1 LEAKQQIALL
11 NLGDEKSAEKVT
23 AAQKEINRLLE
34 MRKMNLQSRP
44 GKVSDSQIDTEIEA
58 WRKAQAVQEEE
69 QRLRRQKTLEMTANK
84 FSSETTTKWGIS
96 DAKKLDKYQQEA
108 ELIGQSATQ
117 RKLYAA
123 ALAMR
128 RIAAVRLPR

>member
-58 WRKAQAVQEEE
+58 GAKLKRFRKRNNAYV
-69 QRLRRQKTLEMTANK
+69 
-84 FSSETTTKWGIS
+84 
-96 DAKKLDKYQQEA
+96 AKKHW
-108 ELIGQSATQ
+108 
-117 RKLYAA
+117 R
-123 ALAMR
+123 
-128 RIAAVRLPR
+128 